1 LKDEFFFRSC
11 ENVDVF
17 HEDPNRLDRVPGIS
31 GKERNESSVQRRK
44 GLFHKELKE
53 AAISRLNGIIS
64 ALLAYS
70 LLNCGK
76 AHPGHFS
83 VYKKNTEPTKK
94 TLDNYSG
101 I

>member
-1 LKDEFFFRSC
+1 LIRFIAIQQQLNQVPC
-11 ENVDVF
+11 GNA
-17 HEDPNRLDRVPGIS
+17 EDGSRFAD
-31 GKERNESSVQRRK
+31 QHRK

-53 AAISRLNGIIS
+53 AAISRSNGIIS

-83 VYKKNTEPTKK
+83 VYKKKYIANEKNP
-94 TLDNYSG
+94 
-101 I
+101 